1 MNFNTWIIIC
11 MVLST
16 IALIVVAVYLIITLI
31 QIKKTAE
38 EMEESFKRVNTELA
52 VVNKISGKVV
62 SMTEKISTPLIS
74 AFSLLFYI
82 FSGSR
87 SKRKNSSE
95 EE

>member
-1 MNFNTWIIIC
+1 

-62 SMTEKISTPLIS
+62 SMTEKISAPLIS